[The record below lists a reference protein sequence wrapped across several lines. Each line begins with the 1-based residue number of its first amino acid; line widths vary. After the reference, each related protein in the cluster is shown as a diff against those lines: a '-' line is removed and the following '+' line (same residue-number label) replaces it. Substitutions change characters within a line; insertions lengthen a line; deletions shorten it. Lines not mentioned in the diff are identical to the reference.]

1 MKLAFLTTPQGNDG
15 MVGLI
20 VADEL
25 CGSFAPDE
33 YDRAEHIVKEIND
46 AIARI
51 TSGAAEAL
59 TRIAALGKD
68 FDCRT
73 PDKCGSWHQCR
84 VHQMQTL
91 ADECLPVPSSAES
104 ADIGKL
110 DSADKS
116 ASCSSPTGN
125 CVNHGACNAADK
137 CTYKA
142 AGSAETGGEK
152 AAPAKNAAMEIWPRG
167 AFESEEQFA
176 ARVQRISAIIS
187 RHYQPMVD
195 ELAGLRKRGIVGE
208 VYGLD
213 CEETSGCPGTGEPNF
228 PRSSQNQTVSSGVEG
243 AHEGTTADKSEPE
256 KLNNAQNI
264 GERFAG
270 EMIDNLK
277 ASADTKVALAESSLS
292 QKCDVCHLTLDDMGN
307 CFNCSSELDSD
318 QKRDA
323 KKRCNICGDK
333 KCICDEYGHQNPPN
347 SESSLSSPPPI
358 SAREFRQKHYVLP
371 SSLDTYLKAED
382 FAEAYANFR
391 QSPSPMNRG
400 AESVHSGKQNTAD
413 KSGLLPTQLPK
424 EK

>member
-1 MKLAFLTTPQGNDG
+1 MTDTAPTLGVHQECE
-15 MVGLI
+15 V
-20 VADEL
+20 
-25 CGSFAPDE
+25 CGKP
-33 YDRAEHIVKEIND
+33 RWTHRKEIMCY
-46 AIARI
+46 
-51 TSGAAEAL
+51 E
-59 TRIAALGKD
+59 
-68 FDCRT
+68 
-73 PDKCGSWHQCR
+73 
-84 VHQMQTL
+84 
-91 ADECLPVPSSAES
+91 
-104 ADIGKL
+104 
-110 DSADKS
+110 
-116 ASCSSPTGN
+116 TGYEVLHR
-125 CVNHGACNAADK
+125 CEHGAIVRIVDAK
-137 CTYKA
+137 Q
-142 AGSAETGGEK
+142 GSAETGGEK

-256 KLNNAQNI
+256 KLNNAHPRPRCKCGHAPHTDRCT
-264 GERFAG
+264 GEVHT
-270 EMIDNLK
+270 ITSCLK
-277 ASADTKVALAESSLS
+277 VPCECVALA
-292 QKCDVCHLTLDDMGN
+292 
-307 CFNCSSELDSD
+307 
-318 QKRDA
+318 
-323 KKRCNICGDK
+323 
-333 KCICDEYGHQNPPN
+333 
-347 SESSLSSPPPI
+347 ESSLSSPPPI